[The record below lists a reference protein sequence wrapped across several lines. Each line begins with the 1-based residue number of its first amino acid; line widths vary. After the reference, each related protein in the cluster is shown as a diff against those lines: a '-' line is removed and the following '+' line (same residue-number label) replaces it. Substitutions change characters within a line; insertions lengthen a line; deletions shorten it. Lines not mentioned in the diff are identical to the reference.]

1 MMSPSKNAS
10 DPFGLN
16 RFTKAQERIYGNVL
30 SELKSG
36 KKTTHWMWFI
46 FPQLEGLG
54 RSETARFYAIKSLKE
69 AQEYLNHPV
78 LGSRL
83 RECSALVL
91 GIEDRSVEDIFGFPD
106 HLKFRSSMTLFSC
119 VTNTDPVF
127 EAVLARFFQGK
138 RDTRTLELLGPK
150 SPTS

>member
-1 MMSPSKNAS
+1 MMSPSKSAS
-10 DPFGLN
+10 DSFDLN

-36 KKTTHWMWFI
+36 RKRTHWMWFI
-46 FPQLEGLG
+46 FPQIEGLG

-83 RECSALVL
+83 PECSAIVL
-91 GIEDRSVEDIFGFPD
+91 GVKDRSIEDIFGFPD

-119 VTNTDPVF
+119 VKNADPIF
-127 EAVLARFFQGK
+127 EAVIDRYFQGK
-138 RDTRTLELLGPK
+138 PDTRTLELLGLK

>member
-30 SELKSG
+30 CELKCG
-36 KKTTHWMWFI
+36 RKRTHWMWFI

-54 RSETARFYAIKSLKE
+54 HSETARFYAIKSLDE
-69 AQEYLNHPV
+69 ARQYLNHPV
-78 LGSRL
+78 LGVRL
-83 RECSALVL
+83 CQCAAIVL
-91 GIEDRSVEDIFGFPD
+91 GVKHRSIEDIFGFPD

-119 VTNTDPVF
+119 VKNADPVF
-127 EAVLARFFQGK
+127 EAVLAKYFQGK
-138 RDTRTLELLGPK
+138 PDTRTVELLGNY
-150 SPTS
+150 